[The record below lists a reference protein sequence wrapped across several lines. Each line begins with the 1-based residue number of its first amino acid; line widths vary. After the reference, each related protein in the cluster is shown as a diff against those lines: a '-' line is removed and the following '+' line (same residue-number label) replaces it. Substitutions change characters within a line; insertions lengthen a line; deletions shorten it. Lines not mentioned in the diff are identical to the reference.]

1 LSTAIEQEHDPM
13 SNLPSREQLKICFAH
28 AAYQLGP
35 RFAARRTNIS
45 YTEAR
50 DAATFAAQAPEAD
63 VIVVSG
69 LWKNDILDA
78 APKLRFVQSISA
90 GINQYDQ
97 ARFRAKGVR
106 LASAQGV
113 NEVAVAEHAMAL
125 MLALKRHLHTGRD
138 NQAKAI
144 WRPMISDIAARE
156 DEVRG
161 KTLLIVGYGGIGR
174 RLAKLAAAFDMRV
187 IGLKRSPAGDPG
199 PAHDVRAIGELDSLL
214 PKADVVAL
222 TCPLTPET
230 TGLINGSRLARM
242 KPSAM
247 LINVAR
253 GAVVDELALIDAL
266 QSRLIAAA
274 GIDVT
279 VEEPLPPASPL
290 WHLPNALITPHTAG
304 ETQAYEDNVLDILLH
319 NLDQLW
325 LGRTELRNGIV

>member
-1 LSTAIEQEHDPM
+1 MTT
-13 SNLPSREQLKICFAH
+13 LPSREQLKICFAH
-28 AAYQLGP
+28 AAYQLGS
-35 RFAARRTNIS
+35 RFAARRTGIAF
-45 YTEAR
+45 TEAR
-50 DAATFAAQAPEAD
+50 DAAAFAREAADAD

-69 LWKNDILDA
+69 LWKNDILEA

-97 ARFRAKGVR
+97 ARFRGKGVR

-125 MLALKRHLHTGRD
+125 MLALKRHIHTGRD
-138 NQAKAI
+138 NQAKAY
-144 WRPMISDIAARE
+144 WRPMIADIAARE
-156 DEVRG
+156 DELRG

-174 RLAKLAAAFDMRV
+174 RLARLAQAFEMHV
-187 IGLKRSPAGDPG
+187 IGVKRDPSGDKG
-199 PAHDVRAIGELDSLL
+199 AANEVRAIADLDRLL
-214 PKADVVAL
+214 PEADVVAL

-230 TGLINGSRLARM
+230 TGLINGGRLARM
-242 KPSAM
+242 KPSAV

-253 GAVVDELALIDAL
+253 GPVVDEPALIEAL

-279 VEEPLPPASPL
+279 VEEPLAPTSPL
-290 WHLPNALITPHTAG
+290 WQLSNALITPHSAG

-325 LGRTELRNGIV
+325 LERDALRNGIV

>member
-1 LSTAIEQEHDPM
+1 MTS
-13 SNLPSREQLKICFAH
+13 LPPREQLTICFAH

-35 RFAARRTNIS
+35 RFAARRTGIAF
-45 YTEAR
+45 TEAR
-50 DAATFAAQAPEAD
+50 DAATFAAHAPAAD

-69 LWKNDILDA
+69 LWKNDILDSA
-78 APKLRFVQSISA
+78 SRLRFVQSISA

-97 ARFRAKGVR
+97 ARFHAKGVR

-113 NEVAVAEHAMAL
+113 NETAVAEHAMAL
-125 MLALKRHLHTGRD
+125 MLALKRHIHTGRD
-138 NQAKAI
+138 NQAKAF
-144 WRPMISDIAARE
+144 WRPMIADIAARE
-156 DEVRG
+156 DELRG

-174 RLAKLAAAFDMRV
+174 RLARFAQAFEMRV
-187 IGLKRSPAGDPG
+187 IGLKRNPG
-199 PAHDVRAIGELDSLL
+199 ADMGAANEVRPVADLDHLL
-214 PKADVVAL
+214 PQADVVVL

-230 TGLINGSRLARM
+230 TGLMNASRLARM
-242 KPSAM
+242 KPSAI

-253 GAVVDELALIDAL
+253 GPVVDEPALIEAL

-279 VEEPLPPASPL
+279 AEEPLPPSSPL

-325 LGRTELRNGIV
+325 HGRAALKNGIV

>member
-1 LSTAIEQEHDPM
+1 M
-13 SNLPSREQLKICFAH
+13 SIIPPREQLKICFAH
-28 AAYQLGP
+28 AAYQLGT
-35 RFAARRTNIS
+35 RFAARRTNIAF
-45 YTEAR
+45 TEAR
-50 DAATFAAQAPEAD
+50 DAAALAEQAASAD

-69 LWKNDILDA
+69 LWKNDLLTA

-97 ARFRAKGVR
+97 TRFRAQGVR

-138 NQAKAI
+138 NQAKAY
-144 WRPMISDIAARE
+144 WRPMIADIAARE
-156 DEVRG
+156 DELRG

-174 RLAKLAAAFDMRV
+174 RLARLAAAFEMRV
-187 IGLKRSPAGDPG
+187 IGLKRSVGADPG
-199 PAHDVRAIGELDSLL
+199 AAHEVRPIADLDQLL
-214 PKADVVAL
+214 PVADVVAL

-230 TGLINGSRLARM
+230 TGLISASRLARM
-242 KPSAM
+242 KPSAI

-253 GAVVDELALIDAL
+253 GAVVEEPALIAAL

-279 VEEPLPPASPL
+279 AEEPLPVTSPL
-290 WHLPNALITPHTAG
+290 WQLSNALITPHTAG

-325 LGRTELRNGIV
+325 LGRSALKNGIV

>member
-1 LSTAIEQEHDPM
+1 MPF
-13 SNLPSREQLKICFAH
+13 LPPREQIEICFAH

-35 RFAARRTNIS
+35 RFAARRTGIRF
-45 YTEAR
+45 TEAR
-50 DAATFAAQAPEAD
+50 DAATFAAQAPAAD

-69 LWKNDILDA
+69 LWKNELLDV

-125 MLALKRHLHTGRD
+125 MLALKRHIHTGRD
-138 NQAKAI
+138 NQAKAY

-156 DEVRG
+156 DELRG

-174 RLAKLAAAFDMRV
+174 RLARLAAAFEMRV
-187 IGLKRSPAGDPG
+187 IGLKRSPGGDKG
-199 PAHDVRAIGELDSLL
+199 AAADVQAVTELHRLL
-214 PKADVVAL
+214 PEADIVAL

-230 TGLINGSRLARM
+230 TGLVNASRLARM
-242 KPSAM
+242 KPTAV

-253 GAVVDELALIDAL
+253 GPVVDEPALIDAL

-279 VEEPLPPASPL
+279 AEEPLSPSSPL
-290 WHLPNALITPHTAG
+290 WRLPNAMITPHTAG
-304 ETQAYEDNVLDILLH
+304 ETQAYEDNVLDILQH

-325 LGRTELRNGIV
+325 LGRADLKNGIV

>member
-1 LSTAIEQEHDPM
+1 MTTL
-13 SNLPSREQLKICFAH
+13 LPPREQLKICFAH

-35 RFAARRTNIS
+35 RFAARRTNIAF
-45 YTEAR
+45 TEAR
-50 DAATFAAQAPEAD
+50 DAASFAAQAPSAD

-69 LWKNDILDA
+69 LWKNDILDIT
-78 APKLRFVQSISA
+78 PKLRFVQSISA

-125 MLALKRHLHTGRD
+125 MLALKRHIHTGRD
-138 NQAKAI
+138 NQAKGF
-144 WRPMISDIAARE
+144 WRPMIADIGARE
-156 DEVRG
+156 DELRG

-174 RLAKLAAAFDMRV
+174 RLARLAHAFEMRV
-187 IGLKRSPAGDPG
+187 IGLKRTPRGDTG
-199 PAHDVRAIGELDSLL
+199 AADEVRPITDLDRLL
-214 PKADVVAL
+214 PEADVVAL

-230 TGLINGSRLARM
+230 TGLVNAGRLARM
-242 KPSAM
+242 KPSAI

-253 GAVVDELALIDAL
+253 GAVVDEPALVEAL
-266 QSRLIAAA
+266 HSRLIAAA

-325 LGRTELRNGIV
+325 HGREPLRNGIV

>member
-1 LSTAIEQEHDPM
+1 MTT
-13 SNLPSREQLKICFAH
+13 LPSREQLKICFAH
-28 AAYQLGP
+28 AAYQLGS
-35 RFAARRTNIS
+35 RFAARRTGIAF
-45 YTEAR
+45 TEAR
-50 DAATFAAQAPEAD
+50 DAAAFAREAADAD

-69 LWKNDILDA
+69 LWKNDILEA

-97 ARFRAKGVR
+97 ARFRGKGVR

-125 MLALKRHLHTGRD
+125 MLALKRHIHTGRD
-138 NQAKAI
+138 NQAKAY
-144 WRPMISDIAARE
+144 WRPMIADIAARE
-156 DEVRG
+156 DELRG

-174 RLAKLAAAFDMRV
+174 RLARLAQAFEMHV
-187 IGLKRSPAGDPG
+187 IGVKRDPSGDKG
-199 PAHDVRAIGELDSLL
+199 AANEVCAIADLDRLL
-214 PKADVVAL
+214 PEADVVAL

-230 TGLINGSRLARM
+230 TGLVNGGRLARM
-242 KPSAM
+242 KPSAV

-253 GAVVDELALIDAL
+253 GPVVDEPALIEAL

-279 VEEPLPPASPL
+279 VEEPLAPTSPL
-290 WHLPNALITPHTAG
+290 WQLSNALITPHSAG

-325 LGRTELRNGIV
+325 LERDALRNGIV

>member
-1 LSTAIEQEHDPM
+1 MTT
-13 SNLPSREQLKICFAH
+13 LPSREQLKICFAH
-28 AAYQLGP
+28 AAYQLGS
-35 RFAARRTNIS
+35 RFAARRTGIAF
-45 YTEAR
+45 TEAR
-50 DAATFAAQAPEAD
+50 DAAAFAREAADAD

-69 LWKNDILDA
+69 LWKNDILEA

-97 ARFRAKGVR
+97 ARFRGKGVR

-125 MLALKRHLHTGRD
+125 MLALKRHIHTGRD
-138 NQAKAI
+138 NQAKAY
-144 WRPMISDIAARE
+144 WRPMIADIAARE
-156 DEVRG
+156 DELRG

-174 RLAKLAAAFDMRV
+174 RLARLAQAFEMHV
-187 IGLKRSPAGDPG
+187 IGVKRDPSGDKG
-199 PAHDVRAIGELDSLL
+199 AANEVCAIADLDRLL
-214 PKADVVAL
+214 PEADVVAL

-230 TGLINGSRLARM
+230 TGLINGGRLARM
-242 KPSAM
+242 KPSAV

-253 GAVVDELALIDAL
+253 GPVVDEPALIEAL

-279 VEEPLPPASPL
+279 VEEPLAPTSPL
-290 WHLPNALITPHTAG
+290 WQLSNALITPHSAG

-325 LGRTELRNGIV
+325 LERDALRNGIV

>member
-1 LSTAIEQEHDPM
+1 MTTAAFPPRERLS
-13 SNLPSREQLKICFAH
+13 ICFAH
-28 AAYQLGP
+28 AAYQLGS
-35 RFAARRTNIS
+35 RFSARKTGIA
-45 YTEAR
+45 YVEAR
-50 DAATFAAQAPEAD
+50 DAAGLAQHAPGAD

-69 LWKNDILDA
+69 LWKNDLLDA
-78 APKLRFVQSISA
+78 SPRLRFVQSISA

-125 MLALKRHLHTGRD
+125 MLGLKRHIHTGRD
-138 NQAKAI
+138 NQAKAF
-144 WRPMISDIAARE
+144 WRPMIADIGARE

-174 RLAKLAAAFDMRV
+174 RLARLAAAFEMRV
-187 IGLKRSPAGDPG
+187 IGLKRNPAGDPG
-199 PAHDVRAIGELDSLL
+199 AAQGVAPISDLDTLL
-214 PKADVVAL
+214 PEADVVAL

-230 TGLINGSRLARM
+230 TGLINASRLARM
-242 KPSAM
+242 KPSAI

-253 GAVVDELALIDAL
+253 GPVVDEPALIDAL
-266 QSRLIAAA
+266 QSRLIAGA

-279 VEEPLPPASPL
+279 VEEPLLPQSPL
-290 WHLPNALITPHTAG
+290 WQLGNALITPHTVG
-304 ETQAYEDNVLDILLH
+304 ETRAYEDNVLDILLH

-325 LGRTELRNGIV
+325 HGRSPLRNEIV

>member
-1 LSTAIEQEHDPM
+1 MTT
-13 SNLPSREQLKICFAH
+13 LPSREQLKICFAH
-28 AAYQLGP
+28 AAYQLGS
-35 RFAARRTNIS
+35 RFAARRTGIAF
-45 YTEAR
+45 TEAR
-50 DAATFAAQAPEAD
+50 DAAAFAREAADAD

-69 LWKNDILDA
+69 LWKNDILEA

-97 ARFRAKGVR
+97 ARFRGKGVR

-125 MLALKRHLHTGRD
+125 MLALKRHIHTGRD
-138 NQAKAI
+138 NQAKAY
-144 WRPMISDIAARE
+144 WRPMIADIAARE
-156 DEVRG
+156 DELRG

-174 RLAKLAAAFDMRV
+174 RLARLAQAFEMHV
-187 IGLKRSPAGDPG
+187 IGVKRDPSGDKG
-199 PAHDVRAIGELDSLL
+199 AANEVRAIADLDRLL
-214 PKADVVAL
+214 PEADVVAL

-230 TGLINGSRLARM
+230 TGLVNGGRLARM
-242 KPSAM
+242 KPSAV

-253 GAVVDELALIDAL
+253 GPVVDEPALIEAL

-279 VEEPLPPASPL
+279 VEEPLAPTSPL
-290 WHLPNALITPHTAG
+290 WQLSNALITPHSAG

-325 LGRTELRNGIV
+325 LERDALRNGIV